1 MSLYKN
7 WEQSI
12 EKAAPA
18 NAQSMLEEY
27 YAKEK
32 DAYAMILNEKMQIL
46 SGKASELAKK
56 LGLTDDE
63 FGAFA
68 DGINTSLETQIDIE
82 SLESNSDVEIKIV
95 WNELYKNMHKA
106 KAEWLYTLPEWDG
119 ILSEEEKNNLL
130 REYRQSCQ
138 AVSHKVGRNDPCP
151 CGSGKKYKNCC
162 MD

>member
-32 DAYAMILNEKMQIL
+32 DAYAMILDGKMEVI
-46 SGKASELAKK
+46 SGKAAEIAEK
-56 LGLTDDE
+56 LGLTADE

-68 DGINTSLETQIDIE
+68 DGINTSLETQVDVDA
-82 SLESNSDVEIKIV
+82 LEADSDVELKIV

-119 ILSEEEKNNLL
+119 ILTEEEKMTLL

>member
-7 WEQSI
+7 WEDSI
-12 EKAAPA
+12 QKATPA
-18 NAQSMLEEY
+18 MAQGMLEEY
-27 YAKEK
+27 YGKEK
-32 DAYAMILNEKMQIL
+32 DAYAKILGEKMQVL
-46 SGKASELAKK
+46 SGKASELAEK
-56 LGLTDDE
+56 LGLTPDE
-63 FGAFA
+63 FGAFT
-68 DGINTSLETQIDIE
+68 DGINTSLESQIDVD
-82 SLESNSDVEIKIV
+82 SLEADSEVELKIV

-106 KAEWLYTLPEWDG
+106 KAEWLYNLPEWDG
-119 ILSEEEKNNLL
+119 ILSEDEKNVLL